1 MKKRLFTDKNISRL
15 GNFVDRHILSVPLL
29 KNGIPPFSSVEFS
42 INGACNVCDV
52 NGTLNGKVSFEYWK
66 KYFSNNKIIAG

>member
-42 INGACNVCDV
+42 ING
-52 NGTLNGKVSFEYWK
+52 TLNGKVSFEYWK
-66 KYFSNNKIIAG
+66 KYFLNNKIIAG